1 MRTGGG
7 LGILL
12 AAAIGL
18 VACSS
23 QKNSLVKP
31 AEIVQQSATAVSK
44 RQPQVATLR
53 RKAGSLL
60 EKKQYRQ
67 ALDLMDGKSHEGL
80 EKEYVLAINGLLEVG
95 DDAFSLGDYASAAH
109 SFKAVL
115 DAYPAE
121 PALRERVSS
130 DSRQI
135 RSCLETCADRMM
147 EQGLE
152 EYRRD
157 RLENAIS
164 KWKVVLTISPGRQE
178 ARKALDTATAQL
190 KALQN
195 LKTR

>member
-18 VACSS
+18 AACSS
-23 QKNSLVKP
+23 QEIVLVKP
-31 AEIVQQSATAVSK
+31 AEVVQQSATAVPK
-44 RQPQVATLR
+44 RQPQVSPLR
-53 RKAGSLL
+53 RKVGSLL
-60 EKKQYRQ
+60 ERKQYRQ
-67 ALDLMDGKSHEGL
+67 ALELMNGKSHEGL

-95 DDAFSLGDYASAAH
+95 DDAFSLGDYASAAR
-109 SFKAVL
+109 SFKAAL

-121 PALRERVSS
+121 AALKERVSR
-130 DSRQI
+130 DPRQI
-135 RSCLETCADRMM
+135 RSCLEICANRMM

-152 EYRRD
+152 EYRRG
-157 RLENAIS
+157 RLENAIN

-178 ARKALDTATAQL
+178 ARKSLDTATAQL
-190 KALQN
+190 KELQN